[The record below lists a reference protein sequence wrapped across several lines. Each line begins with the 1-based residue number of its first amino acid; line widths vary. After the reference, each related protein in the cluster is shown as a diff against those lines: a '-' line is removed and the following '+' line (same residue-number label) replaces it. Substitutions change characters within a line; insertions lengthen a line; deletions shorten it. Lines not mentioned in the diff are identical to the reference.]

1 MNVLLAID
9 DSSCSAAAV
18 DAVINQ
24 FRPRDTT
31 VRVLHVIEW
40 PGSLPMS
47 LMFCEGPSA
56 ADHLLHAHDEVRRR
70 ARELVARTAARLA
83 RARFQA
89 TKHVLEGKP
98 SEEILA
104 IANAWPADAI
114 VMGSHGRTGLNRVL
128 LGSVSNSIVRH
139 ASCSVLVVREAAG
152 ALESDVQVRTA
163 SG

>member
-24 FRPRDTT
+24 CRPRDTI

-40 PGSLPMS
+40 PGSIPMS

-56 ADHLLHAHDEVRRR
+56 ADRLVHAHEEVRRR
-70 ARELVARTAARLA
+70 ARELVARAVSRLT

-89 TKHVLEGKP
+89 TEHVIEGK
-98 SEEILA
+98 SHEEILTMA
-104 IANAWPADAI
+104 KVWSADAI
-114 VMGSHGRTGLNRVL
+114 VVGSHRRSVLDRML
-128 LGSVSNSIVRH
+128 LGSVSSYVVRH
-139 ASCSVLVVREAAG
+139 APCSVLVVRETAR
-152 ALESDVQVRTA
+152 ALESDVQAATG